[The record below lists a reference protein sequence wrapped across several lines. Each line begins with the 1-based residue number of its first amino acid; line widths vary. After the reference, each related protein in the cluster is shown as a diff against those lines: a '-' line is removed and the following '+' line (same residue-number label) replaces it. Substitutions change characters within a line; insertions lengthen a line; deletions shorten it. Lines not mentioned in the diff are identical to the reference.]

1 MKKLTL
7 PLALC
12 GLAALALGSS
22 RLAANGPPEQKPAAA
37 GSLIKV
43 DPSTGYCRI
52 LLIHRRQ
59 LASDIPGVIGS
70 VGPREGDA
78 VKKGELVAKLRDEV
92 AAAELAVAEKKASSD
107 LAIQYAQK
115 ARDFS
120 VVDHKRQLDLKAKGA
135 TSSFDVERA
144 EVVAQRSEIEVEQAR
159 EQRELDELS
168 RDLAQARLAMYHIES
183 PLEGV
188 VTSVYKYPG
197 EAVRQGDPILEIVS
211 TDRVRVEG
219 YVRVDQAVRI
229 RRGSHVEVRIANLD
243 PDNELSRRT
252 FEGSVAFVDPT
263 VSSSLGVRVWAEVP
277 NKDGALR
284 EGLSAYMTIDPNRI
298 VEQETTAQSLR

>member
-1 MKKLTL
+1 MKRLTL

-12 GLAALALGSS
+12 GLAALVLGST
-22 RLAANGPPEQKPAAA
+22 LPAANDPKP
-37 GSLIKV
+37 GGRSDLIKV

-92 AAAELAVAEKKASSD
+92 AAAELAVAERKASSD
-107 LAIQYAQK
+107 LAIKYAEK

-120 VVDHKRQLDLKAKGA
+120 IVDHKRQLDLKAKGA

-144 EVVAQRSEIEVEQAR
+144 QVVAERSAIEVEQAH
-159 EQRELDELS
+159 EQKALDELS
-168 RDLAQARLAMYHIES
+168 RDLAQARLTMYHIQS
-183 PLEGV
+183 PFDGV
-188 VTSVYKYPG
+188 VTSIYKYPG

-211 TDRVRVEG
+211 TARVRVEG

-229 RRGSHVEVRIANLD
+229 DRGAHVEVRIANLD
-243 PDNELSRRT
+243 PDNKLSRRT
-252 FEGSVAFVDPT
+252 FEGRVVFVDPT

-277 NKDGALR
+277 NEDGALR

-298 VEQETTAQSLR
+298 VEPETTAQSLR